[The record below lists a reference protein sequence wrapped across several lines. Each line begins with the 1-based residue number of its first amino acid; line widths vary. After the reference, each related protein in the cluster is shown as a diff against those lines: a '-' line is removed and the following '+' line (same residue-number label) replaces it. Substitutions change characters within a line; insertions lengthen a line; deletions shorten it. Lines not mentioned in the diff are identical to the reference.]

1 MFCILSL
8 HYVLYNWF
16 AILIPCR
23 PCRYGQWSKSS
34 LEKAIAELEKG
45 NITSVRRAALVYGI
59 PRSTLH
65 DHYKGKVG
73 QDARPGP
80 EPYLSIEE
88 EEELTNFLIK
98 CSRIG
103 YPKTRQQVLG
113 IVQEIVGKRR
123 PDVSVTNGWWERF
136 SKRHP
141 NVCLKTSV
149 PLSYV
154 RAMAEDE
161 ASLDGY
167 FELLETT
174 LHENDIFDHPGH
186 IFNCDETGMPL
197 NPLPLKVVSER
208 GAKNPSNI
216 CGSTKSQVTVLACS
230 SASGSTHPPYIVLAR
245 KTLNNEIAYNE
256 VPGSRYGLSDK
267 GWMDLHLFS
276 KWFREHFLL
285 YAPAARPILLLM
297 DGHKSH
303 FCPEMIKVAAKE
315 GVILFA
321 LPPHTTHL
329 CQPLDKGPF
338 APLKVEWR
346 KAVHKF
352 ISSNKGR
359 VVTIY
364 DFNSVFSEAWYNAM
378 TPSNVIA
385 GFRCTGIFP
394 FNRNAVKA
402 RSEKF
407 QKFDP
412 EALSRESRISYVP
425 LFSPARA
432 KHHDCQSGD
441 GESHSNSPSLPPS
454 NSSLQLN
461 RSLSDS
467 QLHKCHTLSPIK
479 AKTLKEYLTTPMAPR
494 RGRGPTPKG
503 RVLTSRDNLILLEE
517 QERKKKE
524 AAKLKEDR
532 KEAKEEKLKQKKVHV
547 SGRLVC
553 LLNLTGAIHDG
564 LFYLYFQLQLLE
576 YPNVLQPPY
585 LHQMVNF

>member
-1 MFCILSL
+1 M
-8 HYVLYNWF
+8 
-16 AILIPCR
+16 
-23 PCRYGQWSKSS
+23 
-34 LEKAIAELEKG
+34 
-45 NITSVRRAALVYGI
+45 RRAALAYGI

-65 DHYKGKVG
+65 DHYKGKIG
-73 QDARPGP
+73 PDARPGP

-113 IVQEIVGKRR
+113 IVQEIVSKRR

-167 FELLETT
+167 YDLLETT
-174 LHENDIFDHPGH
+174 LHENDIFDHPSH
-186 IFNCDETGMPL
+186 IFNCDETGIPL
-197 NPLPLKVVSER
+197 NPQPLKVVSER

-216 CGSTKSQVTVLACS
+216 CGSTKNQVTVLACS

-245 KTLNNEIAYNE
+245 KTLNHEISYNE
-256 VPGSRYGLSDK
+256 VPGSRYGLSAK

-276 KWFREHFLL
+276 KWFKEHFLL

-359 VVTIY
+359 VVTVY
-364 DFNSVFSEAWYNAM
+364 DFNSVFSEVWYSAM

-394 FNRNAVKA
+394 FNRNAVNA

-407 QKFDP
+407 KKFDP

-432 KHHDCQSGD
+432 KHHDCQSEDDESDGD
-441 GESHSNSPSLPPS
+441 SDVSPSLPPL
-454 NSSLQLN
+454 NSSLHLN

-467 QLHKCHTLSPIK
+467 QLHKRHTLSPIK
-479 AKTLKEYLTTPMAPR
+479 ARRLKEYLTTPVAPR

-524 AAKLKEDR
+524 VAKLKEDR
-532 KEAKEEKLKQKKVHV
+532 KKAKEEKLKQKEVP
-547 SGRLVC
+547 GRFVYQ
-553 LLNLTGAIHDG
+553 LNLTGAIQDG

-576 YPNVLQPPY
+576 YPNVLPPLY
-585 LHQMVNF
+585 LHQMVNL